1 MGEVV
6 SFSDV
11 ASKRYRERVSAFGD
25 EVLGFVSWGV
35 DEFDLDRPDAVFA
48 VLLECIL
55 EVEGAHEAGHEA
67 ATELLEWF
75 RDRLCGSDDAQAD

>member
-6 SFSDV
+6 SFDDAV
-11 ASKRYRERVSAFGD
+11 TRRRHERLSAYAEEF
-25 EVLGFVSWGV
+25 LGFLSWGA

-48 VLLECIL
+48 VMLECVL
-55 EVEGAHEAGHEA
+55 ELEGAHEAGFDV

-75 RDRLCGSDDAQAD
+75 RDRIVDSLDAQAD